1 MRTALSLPFLL
12 LAAWTAPQQDIAWLK
27 LDQAKAIAS
36 HTNKLILVVVACDP
50 RSGSAPC
57 AGMAV
62 EKVFGEAS
70 VVKRQEEFHFVR
82 VCEKKTAQAL
92 RATKPP
98 EAIILDPD
106 GDEVYRSA
114 FSDVATLDQAMSA
127 ALQRYSPREVHWAA
141 DVPASPGGKSLLVV
155 GFDDEK
161 GESLKAFED
170 RTLVK
175 YHDRIEFVRYPVRKD
190 SEAAKKWGVA
200 QGPALFICD
209 AGRDAPEKN
218 PIERL
223 AGRKTAPVLKA
234 AIQKALLKVEAREAL
249 LTVAS
254 RGQ

>member
-1 MRTALSLPFLL
+1 MRKALALASLL
-12 LAAWTAPQQDIAWLK
+12 LAAWNSPQQDIAWLK

-50 RSGSAPC
+50 RSGAAPC

-62 EKVFGEAS
+62 EKVFGESS
-70 VVKRQEEFHFVR
+70 VVRRQEEFHFVR

-98 EAIILDPD
+98 EAIILDSD

-114 FSDVATLDQAMSA
+114 FSDAASLDQAMSA
-127 ALQRYSPREVHWAA
+127 ALQRYTPRDVHWAA
-141 DVPASPGGKSLLVV
+141 DVPASFGGKSLLVV
-155 GFDDEK
+155 GFDDDK
-161 GESLKAFED
+161 GEALKTFDD

-175 YHDRIEFVRYPVRKD
+175 YHDRIQFVRYPVRKD

-200 QGPALFICD
+200 QGPTVFFCD
-209 AGRDAPEKN
+209 AGKDAPEKN
-218 PIERL
+218 PLEKL
-223 AGRKTAPVLKA
+223 VGRKTAPVLKA

-249 LTVAS
+249 LKVET
-254 RGQ
+254 RGK